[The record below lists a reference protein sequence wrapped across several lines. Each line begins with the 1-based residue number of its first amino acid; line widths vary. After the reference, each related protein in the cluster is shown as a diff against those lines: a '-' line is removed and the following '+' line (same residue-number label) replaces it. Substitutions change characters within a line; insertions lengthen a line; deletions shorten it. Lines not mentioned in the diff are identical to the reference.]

1 MDGLF
6 FLMSVVG
13 VGAVMWWVFQNDGVA
28 PDQQTHGLFAL
39 LPGSKL
45 AKRRGLHAWIAATAA
60 AAKAKPARK
69 RPF

>member
-6 FLMSVVG
+6 FLMSVAG
-13 VGAVMWWVFQNDGVA
+13 VGAVMWWVLENDTVA
-28 PDQQTHGLFAL
+28 PDQPTRGLFAL

-60 AAKAKPARK
+60 KAKPTRK
-69 RPF
+69 QPF